1 MLYLDTHVVVWLAAG
16 LIDKLSHAAKIAI
29 EEAEELVYSPV
40 VALELKY
47 LHETGRI
54 KEPPDRV
61 LAGLE
66 GSIGLKARD
75 LMFGPL
81 IASASRLEWTRDLFD
96 GLIVAQSSYD
106 GSSLITKDRKIRK
119 HYSAAIW

>member
-54 KEPPDRV
+54 KQPPDRV
-61 LAGLE
+61 LASLE
-66 GSIGLKARD
+66 GSIGLKSRD
-75 LMFGPL
+75 LMLGPL

-96 GLIVAQSSYD
+96 RLIVAQSSYD

>member
-16 LIDKLSHAAKIAI
+16 LIDKLSHAAKTAI

-47 LHETGRI
+47 LHETGHI
-54 KEPPDRV
+54 KQPPENV
-61 LAGLE
+61 LAGLK
-66 GSIGLKARD
+66 GSIGLKSRD
-75 LMFGPL
+75 LMLGPL

-96 GLIVAQSSYD
+96 RLIVAQSSYD
-106 GSSLITKDRKIRK
+106 GSSLITKDQEIRK